1 MKKDETYYKNIKN
14 IGIVAKKHDNIKQ
27 NINSISE
34 VLNSYGVNTLLE
46 TETAKF
52 INLRGLSLSKL
63 AKSCDIII
71 SLGGD
76 GTLLG
81 VCRKIVDFSTPV
93 LGVYAG
99 NLGFLTDIKIL
110 DIKEFFENFFN
121 GKFEMQCPYLLDVE
135 LKKDGNVLNKVA
147 FNDVVLVRSKIKSIA
162 RIEAYL
168 HGKHFNSYFGDGVIV
183 SSPIGSTAYNMSAG
197 GAIIYPFCDVFS
209 ITPICSHSLTQRPLI
224 LPKSALSSFKSK
236 DDVVVVIDGQ
246 DVYQMN
252 DYDEI
257 AVKLSDKRVNLIK
270 SAKND
275 YFDVLKEK
283 LRWGHND

>member
-1 MKKDETYYKNIKN
+1 MKKESFDYRNVKN
-14 IGIVAKKHDNIKQ
+14 IGIVARKHDNLKQ
-27 NINSISE
+27 NIDSISE
-34 VLNSYGVNTLLE
+34 VLNTYGVNTLLE

-52 INLRGLSLSKL
+52 INLQGQSLLKL
-63 AKSCDIII
+63 AKTCDMII

-81 VCRKIVDFSTPV
+81 VCRKLVDFKTPV

-99 NLGFLTDIKIL
+99 NLGFLTDIKVS
-110 DIKEFFENFFN
+110 DIKEFFKNFFN
-121 GKFEMQCPYLLDVE
+121 GKFDMQCPYLLDVE
-135 LKKDGNVLNKVA
+135 LKKDDKILNKVA

-162 RIEAYL
+162 KIEAYL

-224 LPKSALSSFKSK
+224 LPKSASSSFKTK
-236 DDVVVVIDGQ
+236 DDVAVVIDGQ
-246 DVYQMN
+246 DVYQMD

-257 AVKLSDKRVNLIK
+257 AVKLSNKRVNLIK